1 MYQFLFLL
9 LGGWTAGSKEFSEMA
24 ADPARRAV
32 FIDSVVA
39 FMQKFGFEGLD
50 FDWEYPG
57 FFDGS
62 DPENDRDNFSQLV
75 KEIAETLHPLGYIL
89 TAAVSPGYEKVLDWL
104 DVSSHDSSMTL
115 LSKGS
120 HRLRLARA
128 EQAL

>member
-1 MYQFLFLL
+1 
-9 LGGWTAGSKEFSEMA
+9 MA

-89 TAAVSPGYEKVLDWL
+89 TAAVSPGYEKVPDWL
-104 DVSSHDSSMTL
+104 DVSSHDSSMIFF
-115 LSKGS
+115 SKGS

>member
-1 MYQFLFLL
+1 
-9 LGGWTAGSKEFSEMA
+9 MA

-89 TAAVSPGYEKVLDWL
+89 TAAVSPGYEKV
-104 DVSSHDSSMTL
+104 HA
-115 LSKGS
+115 
-120 HRLRLARA
+120 RLAGRFLSRFLNDLVL
-128 EQAL
+128 QRFPSPTTCPS

>member
-1 MYQFLFLL
+1 
-9 LGGWTAGSKEFSEMA
+9 MA
-24 ADPARRAV
+24 RDPARRAV

-57 FFDGS
+57 FFEGS
-62 DPENDRDNFSQLV
+62 DEENDRDNFSALI
-75 KEIAETLHPLGYIL
+75 KEIAERLHPLGYIL
-89 TAAVSPGYEKVLDWL
+89 TAAVSPGYEKVLSVERFLFWFL
-104 DVSSHDSSMTL
+104 NEFL
-115 LSKGS
+115 FAKGS